1 MALRH
6 FTVTIPTPA
15 AAVRLSSAIDLDGK
29 ALNAGGQDDIAY
41 IMLTFE
47 LSSGT
52 KVFIGESDVSSTH
65 YAGSVTT
72 SKTYEVSGGAMRLGD
87 LWATG
92 TAGDVL
98 QIGAV
103 AL

>member
-15 AAVRLSSAIDLDGK
+15 AAVRLSSVLGDAKSLQE
-29 ALNAGGQDDIAY
+29 GGGDDVAY
-41 IMLTFE
+41 AYLTFE

-72 SKTYEVSGGAMRLGD
+72 SKTYELTAGALRLGD
-87 LWATG
+87 LWAIG

>member
-15 AAVRLSSAIDLDGK
+15 VAVNLGAELALITGK
-29 ALNAGGQDDIAY
+29 DNDAY
-41 IMLTFE
+41 IWLSFE

-52 KVFIGESDVSSTH
+52 KVFIGGDNTVSPTK

-72 SKTYEVSGGAMRLGD
+72 SKTYEPTGGAMRLGD
-87 LWATG
+87 LWAIG

>member
-1 MALRH
+1 MALRA

-15 AAVRLSSAIDLDGK
+15 AAVNLGVATGVVTGK
-29 ALNAGGQDDIAY
+29 DNDAY
-41 IMLTFE
+41 IDLTFE
-47 LSSGT
+47 LSTGT

-65 YAGSVTT
+65 YAGSCTT
-72 SKTYEVSGGAMRLGD
+72 SKVYQPSGGAMRLGD
-87 LWATG
+87 LWAIG

-98 QIGAV
+98 QIGAL

>member
-15 AAVRLSSAIDLDGK
+15 AAVRLSSALGDGK
-29 ALNAGGQDDIAY
+29 ALQEGGGDDVAY
-41 IMLTFE
+41 HRLTFE

-52 KVFIGESDVSSTH
+52 KVFVGESDVSSTH

-72 SKTYEVSGGAMRLGD
+72 SKVYELTGAIRLGD
-87 LWATG
+87 VYAIG

-103 AL
+103 PL

>member
-6 FTVTIPTPA
+6 FTVTIPTGGGP
-15 AAVRLSSAIDLDGK
+15 VNLGQ
-29 ALNAGGQDDIAY
+29 ALGLVDAKDDVAY
-41 IMLTFE
+41 IFLSFE

-52 KVFIGESDVSSTH
+52 KVFIGESDVSASH

-72 SKTYEVSGGAMRLGD
+72 SKVYEPLGGAMRLGD
-87 LWATG
+87 LWAFG
-92 TAGDVL
+92 TANDVL

-103 AL
+103 PL